1 MLTSSNYDDNQKKV
15 TGGRN
20 GYGAKLANIFS
31 TKFVIH
37 TADSSNSKIYKQ
49 VFTKN
54 MSKKEDPVITQN
66 FKKEDYTCIEFY
78 PDLEKF
84 KMEKLDDDIVNLF
97 TKRAYDL
104 AGVVNTKVKVWLN
117 NKKINIKDFDEYA
130 TLYLDNEENKELP
143 RISEN
148 KTDRW

>member
-1 MLTSSNYDDNQKKV
+1 
-15 TGGRN
+15 
-20 GYGAKLANIFS
+20 
-31 TKFVIH
+31 
-37 TADSSNSKIYKQ
+37 
-49 VFTKN
+49 
-54 MSKKEDPVITQN
+54 MSKKEDPIITQN
-66 FKKEDYTCIEFY
+66 PRNEDYTCIEFY
-78 PDLEKF
+78 PDLQKF